1 MCISYIENESR
12 NTSRKFT
19 QNTLPWLDL
28 PRFEVFIFVRRS
40 RQNQKQSITHNHF
53 CPRTVKL
60 LNTLCT
66 RPCIWQVTTASVS
79 LANCLFTNQCDMPF
93 DSKFCDLFLSV
104 YGIKEASNSDF
115 LIRST
120 QLKLTYRSLA
130 MCTWE
135 GKLGFINTQ
144 DI

>member
-19 QNTLPWLDL
+19 QNALPWLDL
-28 PRFEVFIFVRRS
+28 SGFEVFIFVRGS
-40 RQNQKQSITHNHF
+40 RQNQKQSITHNYF
-53 CPRTVKL
+53 CPWTVKL
-60 LNTLCT
+60 LNTVCT
-66 RPCIWQVTTASVS
+66 QPCIWHMTTASVS
-79 LANCLFTNQCDMPF
+79 LANCLFTKQCDTPF

-104 YGIKEASNSDF
+104 YSIKAASNSDL

-120 QLKLTYRSLA
+120 QLKLTCRSLA
-130 MCTWE
+130 VCTWE